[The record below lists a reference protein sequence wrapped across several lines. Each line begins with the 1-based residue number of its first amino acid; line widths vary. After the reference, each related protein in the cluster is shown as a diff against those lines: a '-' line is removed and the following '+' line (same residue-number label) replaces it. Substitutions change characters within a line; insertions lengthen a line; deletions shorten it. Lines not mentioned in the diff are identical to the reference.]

1 MDEDQDLSST
11 MSPEAT
17 QGETSSNQR
26 GDPAVQV
33 LEALSSR
40 GFDAVVQAS
49 KGRIREK
56 MVEHAKNSE
65 VVSGSDTQIDGD
77 DTFLEHAKN
86 SEDVSGSGT
95 QIDEDDTFPE
105 PPPELNMTLKII
117 AVKGILPYPWHL
129 IRTGICLKIVS
140 VCLQSL
146 VERGWEPKQENNN
159 TFGDRVDHILT
170 LLANFSDAPFTVQRL
185 AEVLLDGSNQYRMTH
200 KLLNAIEKQLSVEM
214 TLDQVDDGTG
224 ECVLVQ
230 HADEY
235 FPERFHYGKGD
246 EVEEVTGDEKEEG
259 MGTEGAKHPCR
270 DNEALDKGENDEN
283 EVNEEDKGFLKR
295 KSGVSKANAD
305 LSTSKRSRLQSHEIE
320 QPEAFASSY
329 AT

>member
-56 MVEHAKNSE
+56 MV
-65 VVSGSDTQIDGD
+65 
-77 DTFLEHAKN
+77 EHAKN

-185 AEVLLDGSNQYRMTH
+185 AEVLLDGSNQYKVTH

-246 EVEEVTGDEKEEG
+246 EVEVTGDEKEEG

-283 EVNEEDKGFLKR
+283 EENEEDKGFLKR

-305 LSTSKRSRLQSHEIE
+305 ISTSKRSRLQSHEIE